1 MLPSSK
7 WHFNQ
12 KTMRKRNQTTWKTYI
27 SGIVTYFYFFKGM
40 PKRKKNLT
48 NEGLIKMNNGDR
60 SHNNS
65 FSMKSLSSEQDLAK
79 KDDEDDLHQVSRP
92 DFLGPWHREWY
103 SLIDLI
109 CRNWETEK
117 WKSFVYKGRCTLL
130 LVLPTSKWKKNNYK
144 DK

>member
-1 MLPSSK
+1 
-7 WHFNQ
+7 
-12 KTMRKRNQTTWKTYI
+12 
-27 SGIVTYFYFFKGM
+27 M

-92 DFLGPWHREWY
+92 DFLGP
-103 SLIDLI
+103 
-109 CRNWETEK
+109 
-117 WKSFVYKGRCTLL
+117 
-130 LVLPTSKWKKNNYK
+130 
-144 DK
+144 